1 MRSIVQHHAT
11 TCRTDATSCRT
22 NEARATHIVGMPLT
36 FWRLQLLG
44 WGAFWFAM
52 TWSRVGRFPLV
63 YMALSKAV
71 MAALGLVYT
80 GFILRP
86 LYRRLLRDDASLLRT
101 IIVTAIASY
110 AVAAL
115 WTASHGLLDL
125 PIERAILD
133 PRVRLTSWWQIF
145 GGTLYDAFAILSW
158 SVLYV
163 GIKHQRALQ
172 AERERAL
179 KAEALA
185 QSARLEALRYQL
197 NPHFLFNALNAIS
210 TLVVDG
216 RKDEAATMIAR
227 LADLLRG
234 TLDRPSGDDVS
245 LATEIDLARRYLD
258 VEQARFGDRLRV
270 EMSVAGDAMR
280 ARVPALILQPL
291 VENAVKHAV
300 SVRES
305 GGCVAISA
313 RRDDGV
319 LRLTVEDDGPGLSVT
334 GENGGVGLRNTRE
347 RLSQKY
353 GARHQF
359 ALERGALNGLRV
371 RIELPYDEHD

>member
-1 MRSIVQHHAT
+1 MT
-11 TCRTDATSCRT
+11 
-22 NEARATHIVGMPLT
+22 LT

-44 WGAFWFAM
+44 WGAFWLAM
-52 TWSRVGRFPLV
+52 TWSRVGRFPLI
-63 YMALSKAV
+63 YMAASKAV
-71 MAALGLVYT
+71 MAALGLLYT

-86 LYRRLLRDDASLLRT
+86 LYRRLLRGDPSLART
-101 IIVTAIASY
+101 IVVSAVASY

-115 WTASHGLLDL
+115 WTASHSLLDL
-125 PIERAILD
+125 PIERALLD
-133 PRVRLTSWWQIF
+133 PRVRLTSLWQIF

-179 KAEALA
+179 RAEALA

-216 RKDEAATMIAR
+216 RKEEAATMIAR
-227 LADLLRG
+227 LAALLRG

-270 EMSVAGDAMR
+270 DVTVDGDAMR

-300 SVRES
+300 GVRES
-305 GGCVAISA
+305 GGCVAIGA
-313 RRDDGV
+313 RREDGV
-319 LRLTVEDDGPGLSVT
+319 LRLTVEDDGPGLALPT
-334 GENGGVGLRNTRE
+334 ENGGVGLKNTRE
-347 RLSQKY
+347 RLAQKY
-353 GARHQF
+353 GPRHQLAF
-359 ALERGALNGLRV
+359 ERGSMNGLRV
-371 RIELPYDEHD
+371 RIELPYDEHDEHE